1 MAFPFVGQWSS
12 DERVPAPGGL
22 VLLPWGWP
30 RRSSRVLAGHEVR
43 MKSRYLRTVKL
54 ASAIIAVP
62 RLGAFWLLLALE
74 AASRQSIEEVLLV
87 LLLYPEGLLVP
98 NDHVWTVGS
107 ALMFSG
113 LLLIGSLIFSAVISA
128 VVLLLRRDRLV
139 SS

>member
-1 MAFPFVGQWSS
+1 
-12 DERVPAPGGL
+12 
-22 VLLPWGWP
+22 
-30 RRSSRVLAGHEVR
+30 

-74 AASRQSIEEVLLV
+74 AASRQSIEEILLV
-87 LLLYPEGLLVP
+87 LLLYPEGLLVA

-128 VVLLLRRDRLV
+128 VVLLLRRDRFV